1 MKKANWKAQVRHFVF
16 FSIFITSIIIC
27 TLYQLRIEVLAFTK
41 DENYEESSFNE
52 ITGNGVSENVIVNN
66 TVNSVGDSNENNVLN
81 NESDNQN
88 KADNNNNITETSI
101 LTENNNKNNQVI
113 LDEKIDNESTSNSI
127 EKQALY
133 NQITVIYNIDISE
146 QATGLGEDFLYDGI
160 SVPTIHNSNTYTV
173 KIDNPDSITLE
184 SISSKFVTPYDNNTT
199 YNTKDRSVLE
209 FKGWKVKKNS
219 NVIKEGTVLK
229 WNQLLSYA
237 EDGVVNLSTSWEC
250 KENYQYVN
258 FYLNYCS
265 VALDINGNITQQ
277 DPNEFT
283 PSLWASAIGNP
294 STEFGNIADETAD
307 NSYTANKKIRALE
320 GEKSDKSLFI
330 YQIPSDEYIFDQL
343 KQYAS
348 NISIDGESIPVDKLN
363 YDHFEVRW
371 YVFKLQQDCWHIDG
385 KLVRR
390 EGKMA
395 INKEFR
401 GAKSVIELATG
412 YSFDSETFSE
422 TDYYIELKAANSNNK
437 LFLKNAKMKKD
448 INSKTNEKGET
459 EDEYVL
465 NFTWIVDVK
474 YGIKYSISE
483 KNYLIQN
490 YDTETT
496 HKIIDPNEN
505 KMKKVFKP
513 DGSYELAKDDKGNN
527 IILYENQSKDTTSGD
542 SVNVIGINNY
552 ALDHQEV
559 SDLINVNFVNKYIL
573 KSEDE
578 FKMPE
583 TGGTGIKVFCIIGI
597 GIMATQAIMYII
609 GRFDKRI
616 NIN

>member
-1 MKKANWKAQVRHFVF
+1 MKKTNWKAQVRHFVF
-16 FSIFITSIIIC
+16 FSIFITSIIVC

-41 DENYEESSFNE
+41 DEGYNESSFNE
-52 ITGNGVSENVIVNN
+52 IIGNGVNENVIINN
-66 TVNSVGDSNENNVLN
+66 TVNNVVNSNENNILN
-81 NESDNQN
+81 NKKDNQEN
-88 KADNNNNITETSI
+88 ANNENNITETSI
-101 LTENNNKNNQVI
+101 LTENNNESNQLI
-113 LDEKIDNESTSNSI
+113 LDEKIDNESTSNTI
-127 EKQALY
+127 KKQAKY
-133 NQITVIYNIDISE
+133 NQITVIYNIDISK

-173 KIDNPDSITLE
+173 KIDNPNNITLE
-184 SISSKFVTPYDNNTT
+184 GISSKFVTPYDNKTT

-219 NVIKEGTVLK
+219 NVIKEGTVLE
-229 WNQLLSYA
+229 WNQLLNYA
-237 EDGVVNLSTSWEC
+237 ENGVVNLSTSWEC

-265 VALDINGNITQQ
+265 VALDTNGNITHQ

-294 STEFGNIADETAD
+294 STEFENIADETAD

-320 GEKSDKSLFI
+320 GEKKEKLFI
-330 YQIPSDEYIFDQL
+330 YQIPSDEYIFEQL

-363 YDHFEVRW
+363 SDHFEVRW
-371 YVFKLQQDCWHIDG
+371 YVFKLQNDCWHIDG

-390 EGKMA
+390 EGKMV

-401 GAKSVIELATG
+401 GSKSVIELVTG
-412 YSFDSETFSE
+412 YSFNSGTFSDTE
-422 TDYYIELKAANSNNK
+422 YYIELKTVNSNNK
-437 LFLKNAKMKKD
+437 LFLKNAEMKKNID
-448 INSKTNEKGET
+448 SKVDEKGET
-459 EDEYVL
+459 KEEYIL

-490 YDTETT
+490 HNTETT

-505 KMKKVFKP
+505 KFKKIFKT
-513 DGSYELAKDDKGNN
+513 DGSYELAKDNKGNN
-527 IILYENQSKDTTSGD
+527 IILYENQSKDTTIGD
-542 SVNVIGINNY
+542 HVNVIGINNY

-559 SDLINVNFVNKYIL
+559 SDLINVNFVNTYTL

-597 GIMATQAIMYII
+597 GIMVAQAVMYII